1 MSLKDL
7 SAFTGSQL
15 SATMWK
21 MNFRNAVSGR
31 VDTWDYAWVAS
42 LWENDLKIISPNRNL
57 CLYDGFDGGTHT
69 RRSAQ
74 TKQLEIAS
82 VDELEK
88 RFNLDIDGKADLWQ
102 KQFVYRETLTGFLEK
117 GAASLVLE
125 IEKRSLRRRSKK

>member
-1 MSLKDL
+1 
-7 SAFTGSQL
+7 
-15 SATMWK
+15 MWK

-82 VDELEK
+82 VDDLEK
-88 RFNLDIDGKADLWQ
+88 RFNLDFDGKADLWQ

-117 GAASLVLE
+117 GAASFVLE
-125 IEKRSLRRRSKK
+125 IERRLLRRRSQK